1 MKIKEEVLL
10 RRKIISSSYSKDP
23 TMAKNFFSHPLDV
36 IRASCLSALVKMDQ
50 ANSYHFKK
58 SFEDSSALVRRTAC
72 YLSVYSPQIDPSQLL
87 LDQDSLVV
95 EMAAWAC
102 GEKNLTTSV
111 PLLITVADTHKDP
124 LCREA
129 ATAALGAIGHP
140 SALNTILARLDDKP
154 QIRRRAVIALAAYEG
169 PDVQLALEKSLSDR
183 DWQVR
188 QIAEDLL
195 NVD

>member
-1 MKIKEEVLL
+1 MESQEEVLL
-10 RRKIISSSYSKDP
+10 RRKIISSSYSGDP
-23 TMAKNFFSHPLDV
+23 TMAQNFFDHSSDT
-36 IRASCLSALVKMDQ
+36 IRATCLSALVKMGQ
-50 ANSYHFKK
+50 ANSDHFKK
-58 SFEDSSALVRRTAC
+58 SFEDPSALVRRTAC
-72 YLSVYSPQIDPSQLL
+72 YLSISLSQLDPTQLL
-87 LDQDSLVV
+87 LDEDTLVV

-111 PLLITVADTHKDP
+111 PLLISIASTHQDP

-129 ATAALGAIGHP
+129 ATAALGAIGDP
-140 SALNTILARLDDKP
+140 SALDTILARLDDKP

-169 PDVQLALEKSLSDR
+169 ESVQLALEKSLSDR

-195 NVD
+195 NIS